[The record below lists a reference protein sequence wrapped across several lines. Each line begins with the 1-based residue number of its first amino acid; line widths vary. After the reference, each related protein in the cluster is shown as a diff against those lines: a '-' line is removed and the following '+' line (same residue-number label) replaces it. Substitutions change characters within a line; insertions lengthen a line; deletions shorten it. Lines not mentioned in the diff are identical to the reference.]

1 MTIVTNTQTHYDV
14 VNIREDLSDI
24 IYNISPTD
32 TPFLS
37 AIGKGP
43 AAKNTYYEWQTDE
56 LAAAITTNAQ
66 LEGDNITTT
75 DDLAPTTRVGNYTQI
90 MRKLITVSG
99 TMGAVDQAG
108 VKSELSYQLAKASAE
123 IKRDQEAT
131 LTSNQAA
138 AAGNTSTARKTAALG
153 AWIITNS
160 YGNGTTYAAPV
171 MSSGGSNLSGY
182 PTTAAVAGTARA
194 FTKTLLNVAAQAVW
208 AAGGKPNWLMVGPYN
223 KTVFSTFTGV
233 ATLYKDVPKG
243 MGTVVGAT
251 DVYVSDFGEI
261 YCTPNRFQ
269 PEATAYLVDPDYASV
284 SALRPYKTEVLAKTA
299 DAERRM
305 LIWEGGLRVNQQKA
319 FAAIRDLATSA

>member
-1 MTIVTNTQTHYDV
+1 MTIVTNTQTKYDV

-56 LAAAITTNAQ
+56 LAAAVTTNAQ

-75 DDLAPTTRVGNYTQI
+75 DALTPTTRVGNFTQI
-90 MRKLITVSG
+90 MRKLVTVSG
-99 TMGAVDQAG
+99 TMSAVDQAG
-108 VKSELSYQLAKASAE
+108 VKSALSYELAKKSQE
-123 IKRDQEAT
+123 LKRDQEAT
-131 LTSNQAA
+131 LTSDQAA
-138 AAGNTSTARKTAALG
+138 VAGGTSTARKTAALG

-160 YGNGTTYAAPV
+160 YGNGGGFAQPI
-171 MSSGGSNLSGY
+171 MSGGGLIGY
-182 PTTAAVAGTARA
+182 PTTAAAAGTARA
-194 FTKTLLNVAAQAVW
+194 FTKTLLNTAAQAVW
-208 AAGGKPNWLMVGPYN
+208 TNGGKPNWLMVGPFN

-233 ATLYKDVPKG
+233 ATPYKDVPKG
-243 MGTVVGAT
+243 MATIVGAT
-251 DVYVSDFGEI
+251 DVFVSDFGEI

-319 FAAIRDLATSA
+319 FAAIRSLLTA

>member
-1 MTIVTNTQTHYDV
+1 MTIVANTQTRYDV

-32 TPFLS
+32 TPFLT

-75 DDLAPTTRVGNYTQI
+75 DDLDPTLRVGNYTQI
-90 MRKLITVSG
+90 MRKLVTVSG

-108 VKSELSYQLAKASAE
+108 VKSELSYQLAKKSAE
-123 IKRDQEAT
+123 MKRDQEAT
-131 LTSNQAA
+131 LTSDQIA

-153 AWIITNS
+153 GWIITNS
-160 YGNGTTYAAPV
+160 YGNGTTYSAPV

-182 PTTAAVAGTARA
+182 PATIAGAGTARA

-233 ATLYKDVPKG
+233 ATLFKDVPKG

-269 PEATAYLVDPDYASV
+269 PEATAYLCDPEYASV
-284 SALRPYKTEVLAKTA
+284 SALRPYKTEVLAKTS

-319 FAAIRDLATSA
+319 FAAIRDLATS

>member
-1 MTIVTNTQTHYDV
+1 MASVANTFVTTSAVGNREELSDV
-14 VNIREDLSDI
+14 VSRITPE
-24 IYNISPTD
+24 D
-32 TPFLS
+32 TPIYS
-37 AIGKGP
+37 MIPKGKCESVHP
-43 AAKNTYYEWQTDE
+43 EWETDE
-56 LAAAITTNAQ
+56 LAAPGENIQPEGNEYNFAAITPPER
-66 LEGDNITTT
+66 L
-75 DDLAPTTRVGNYTQI
+75 GNYTQI

-131 LTSNQAA
+131 LTSDQAA